1 MGSALVRAAG
11 DERGG
16 SHGGDLARRKHLWL
30 QPGSGALCSKVLL
43 SNWVD
48 EQRKK
53 KRKAEEEPLVIT
65 GEAAITAGS
74 PKVLRT
80 EA

>member
-1 MGSALVRAAG
+1 V
-11 DERGG
+11 
-16 SHGGDLARRKHLWL
+16 
-30 QPGSGALCSKVLL
+30 LCSKVLL
-43 SNWVD
+43 SDWVD

-53 KRKAEEEPLVIT
+53 KRKAEEEPSVST